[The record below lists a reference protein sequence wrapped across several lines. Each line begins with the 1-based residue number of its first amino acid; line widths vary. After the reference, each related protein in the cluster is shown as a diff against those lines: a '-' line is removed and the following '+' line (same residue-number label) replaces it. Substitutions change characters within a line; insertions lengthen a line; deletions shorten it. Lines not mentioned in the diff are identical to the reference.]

1 MDMPARRTRATWGA
15 VAALAISLGGCSLTG
30 GDSPSSGSS
39 SGSKSSSSGSGDSST
54 GSDGSASTGGASG
67 SSVETFDPPE
77 EGRDWVVLVEEPK
90 DTADVAA
97 ALKKEDLDLTST
109 NEAVG
114 MITLRSEDDI
124 TDTAEGIDGVEHAV
138 TDRSVGW
145 SPDDPPEP
153 YDGDTT
159 PAQDQ
164 ESPPSPPEDGD
175 PLDGWLWGMEE
186 IDVAGAHSVTTGT
199 RDVRVGIVDT
209 GVDPSHPDL
218 ADAYDK
224 KRSRTFVT
232 DMPDVDGECE
242 HDGCVDPLGADD
254 AGHGTHVAGTVAA
267 AANGL
272 GVTGVAPDVS
282 IVDLRAG
289 QDAGLFLLGPTVN
302 AITHG
307 AEQELD
313 VMNMSFYVD
322 PWMYACR
329 GGAPG
334 DSPEQAAA
342 QDVAIEL
349 VERALELA
357 HDNGV
362 TMVSAA
368 GNNSHDV
375 ADPGTD
381 TSSPNYGDE
390 PHDRTIDTD
399 ECESLPTTGPH
410 VIGVSSI
417 DEGGDLS
424 SFSNWTS
431 DPSAD
436 HVAVAAPGGTQQGDS
451 GMGVLSAAPRT
462 YLQDQGNVDDEGR
475 VTTDGAAQ
483 GVVRDC
489 PDGVDEGDPDPDE
502 KCGFYAWLQGTSMA
516 SPHVAGVAAL
526 IISENGDRMDPDEVV
541 KKLRSSA
548 TDQKCPTGGGGAA
561 PDATCTG
568 STDRNGFFGDGII
581 DAAAA
586 VR

>member
-1 MDMPARRTRATWGA
+1 MPARRTGSTWA
-15 VAALAISLGGCSLTG
+15 PVAALAIALAGCSTIGG
-30 GDSPSSGSS
+30 GDSPSSSS
-39 SGSKSSSSGSGDSST
+39 RGSGDP
-54 GSDGSASTGGASG
+54 SASPSPDQSG
-67 SSVETFDPPE
+67 STSGMSVETFDAPA
-77 EGRDWVVLVEEPK
+77 EGRDWVVLVEDPK
-90 DTADVAA
+90 ETSRVADE
-97 ALKKEDLDLTST
+97 LKKEGLDLIST

-114 MITLRSEDDI
+114 MVTLRSEDDI
-124 TDTAEGIDGVEHAV
+124 SSTAEGIDGVEHAV

-159 PAQDQ
+159 PAENQ
-164 ESPPSPPEDGD
+164 ESPPAAPTGGD

-186 IDVAGAHSVTTGT
+186 IDAAGARSVTTGE

-209 GVDPSHPDL
+209 GVDSSHPDL
-218 ADAYDK
+218 AEAYDK
-224 KRSRTFVT
+224 ERSRSFVT

-242 HDGCVDPLGADD
+242 HDGCVDPLGTDD

-267 AANGL
+267 AANDL

-313 VMNMSFYVD
+313 VLNMSFYVD

-334 DSPEQAAA
+334 DSPEQADA

-349 VERALELA
+349 VHRSLELA

-362 TMVSAA
+362 TLVSAA
-368 GNNSHDV
+368 GNQSLDM
-375 ADPGTD
+375 DEPGTD
-381 TSSPNYGDE
+381 TSSPNYGDD
-390 PHDRTIDTD
+390 PHDRPIDVD
-399 ECESLPTTGPH
+399 NCESLPTTGPH

-417 DEGGDLS
+417 DEGGALS

-431 DPSAD
+431 DPSTD
-436 HVAVAAPGGTQQGDS
+436 HVAVAAPGGVQQGDV
-451 GMGVLSAAPRT
+451 GMGILSAAPRT

-489 PDGVDEGDPDPDE
+489 PDGIDEGDADPDE

-548 TDQKCPTGGGGAA
+548 TDQKCPAGGGGSGS
-561 PDATCTG
+561 DATCTG
-568 STDRNGFFGDGII
+568 STDRNGFFGDGVVN
-581 DAAAA
+581 AAAA

>member
-1 MDMPARRTRATWGA
+1 MPAGRRTRATWGA
-15 VAALAISLGGCSLTG
+15 VAALAISLGGCSITG
-30 GDSPSSGSS
+30 GDSPSSPTSESETG
-39 SGSKSSSSGSGDSST
+39 SSGSGDSS
-54 GSDGSASTGGASG
+54 GSPSTGQSGSASG
-67 SSVETFDPPE
+67 SSVETFDAPQ
-77 EGRDWVVLVEEPK
+77 EGRDWVVLVEDPK
-90 DTADVAA
+90 DTGDVAKQ
-97 ALKKEDLDLTST
+97 LKEEDLDLTST

-114 MITLRSEDDI
+114 MVTLRSEDDI
-124 TDTAEGIDGVEHAV
+124 TKTAEAIDGVEHAV
-138 TDRSVGW
+138 ADRSVGW

-153 YDGDTT
+153 YDGETT
-159 PAQDQ
+159 PAENQ
-164 ESPPSPPEDGD
+164 ESPPAPPEGGD
-175 PLDGWLWGMEE
+175 PLDGWLWGMAE
-186 IDVAGAHSVTTGT
+186 IDTAGAHSVTTGE
-199 RDVRVGIVDT
+199 RDVRVGIIDT
-209 GVDPSHPDL
+209 GVDSSHPDL
-218 ADAYDK
+218 AEAYDE

-232 DMPDVDGECE
+232 DMPDLDGECE
-242 HDGCVDPLGADD
+242 HDGCVDPLGTDD

-267 AANGL
+267 AANDL

-342 QDVAIEL
+342 QDVSIEL
-349 VERALELA
+349 VHRALELA

-368 GNNSHDV
+368 GNNSLDM

-381 TSSPNYGDE
+381 TSSPNYGDD

-399 ECESLPTTGPH
+399 ECESLPTDGPH

-417 DEGGDLS
+417 DEGGDRS

-431 DPSAD
+431 DPSSD
-436 HVAVAAPGGTQQGDS
+436 GVTVAAPGGAQDGDA
-451 GMGVLSAAPRT
+451 GRGILSAAPRT
-462 YLQDQGNVDDEGR
+462 YLQDQGSVDDEGR
-475 VTTDGAAQ
+475 VTTDGASQ

-489 PDGVDEGDPDPDE
+489 PDGIDEGAEDPDE
-502 KCGFYAWLQGTSMA
+502 KCGFYAYLQGTSMA

-548 TDQKCPTGGGGAA
+548 ADQQCPSGSTG
-561 PDATCTG
+561 DATCTG
-568 STDRNGFFGDGII
+568 SADRNGFFGDGIVN
-581 DAAAA
+581 AAAA

>member
-1 MDMPARRTRATWGA
+1 MPARRTGSTWAA
-15 VAALAISLGGCSLTG
+15 VAALAIALAGCSTIGG
-30 GDSPSSGSS
+30 GDSPSS
-39 SGSKSSSSGSGDSST
+39 SGSGSASSSSSGDP
-54 GSDGSASTGGASG
+54 SG
-67 SSVETFDPPE
+67 SPSPDQSGSTSGMSVETFDAPA
-77 EGRDWVVLVEEPK
+77 EGRDWVVLVEDPEETSRVADDLK
-90 DTADVAA
+90 D
-97 ALKKEDLDLTST
+97 EGLDLTST

-114 MITLRSEDDI
+114 MVTLRSEDDI
-124 TDTAEGIDGVEHAV
+124 SSTAEGVDGVEHAV

-159 PAQDQ
+159 PAENQ
-164 ESPPSPPEDGD
+164 ESPPAAPKGGD

-186 IDVAGAHSVTTGT
+186 IDAAGARSVTTGE

-209 GVDPSHPDL
+209 GVDSSHPDL
-218 ADAYDK
+218 AEAYDK
-224 KRSRTFVT
+224 ERSRTFVT
-232 DMPDVDGECE
+232 DMPDIDGECE
-242 HDGCVDPLGADD
+242 HDGCVDPLGTDD

-267 AANGL
+267 AANDL

-313 VMNMSFYVD
+313 VLNMSFYVD

-334 DSPEQAAA
+334 DSPEQADA

-349 VERALELA
+349 VHRSLELA

-362 TMVSAA
+362 TLVSAA
-368 GNNSHDV
+368 GNQSLDM
-375 ADPGTD
+375 DEPGTD
-381 TSSPNYGDE
+381 TSSPNYGDD
-390 PHDRTIDTD
+390 PHDRPIDVD

-431 DPSAD
+431 DPSTD
-436 HVAVAAPGGTQQGDS
+436 HVAVAAPGGVQQGDV
-451 GMGVLSAAPRT
+451 GMGILSAAPRT

-489 PDGVDEGDPDPDE
+489 PDGIDEGDADPDE

-526 IISENGDRMDPDEVV
+526 IISENGNRMDPDEVV

-548 TDQKCPTGGGGAA
+548 TDQKCPAGGGGSGS
-561 PDATCTG
+561 DATCTG
-568 STDRNGFFGDGII
+568 STDRNGFFGDGIVN
-581 DAAAA
+581 AAAA

>member
-1 MDMPARRTRATWGA
+1 MPARGTRATWGA

-30 GDSPSSGSS
+30 GNSPSSPGSES
-39 SGSKSSSSGSGDSST
+39 ETTSSSSDDSSPSPSQS
-54 GSDGSASTGGASG
+54 GAASG
-67 SSVETFDPPE
+67 TSVETFDPPE
-77 EGRDWVVLVEEPK
+77 EGRDWVVLVEDPA
-90 DTADVAA
+90 DTSDIADE
-97 ALKKEDLDLTST
+97 LEEEGLDLTST
-109 NEAVG
+109 NQAVG
-114 MITLRSEDDI
+114 MVTVRSTDDI
-124 TDTAEGIDGVEHAV
+124 AETAEGIDGVEHAV

-153 YDGDTT
+153 YTGDTT
-159 PAQDQ
+159 PAENQ
-164 ESPPSPPEDGD
+164 ESAPDPPADGD

-186 IDVAGAHSVTTGT
+186 IDVSGAHSVTTGES
-199 RDVRVGIVDT
+199 DVRVGIVDT
-209 GVDPSHPDL
+209 GVDSSHPDL

-224 KRSRTFVT
+224 ERSRSFVT
-232 DMPDVDGECE
+232 DMPDIDGECE
-242 HDGCVDPLGADD
+242 HDGCIDPLGSDD

-307 AEQELD
+307 AEHELD

-334 DSPEQAAA
+334 DSAEQAAA
-342 QDVAIEL
+342 QDVSIEL
-349 VERALELA
+349 VHRALELA

-362 TMVSAA
+362 TLVSAA
-368 GNNSHDV
+368 GNNSLDM
-375 ADPGTD
+375 AKPGTD
-381 TSSPNYGDE
+381 TSSPNYGDD
-390 PHDRTIDTD
+390 PHSRTIDT
-399 ECESLPTTGPH
+399 ESCESLPTDGPH
-410 VIGVSSI
+410 VIGVSSV

-431 DPSAD
+431 DPSSD
-436 HVAVAAPGGTQQGDS
+436 HVTVAAPGGTQQGDA

-462 YLQDQGNVDDEGR
+462 YLQSQGSVDDEGR

-489 PDGVDEGDPDPDE
+489 PDGVDEGDTDPDE

-548 TDQKCPTGGGGAA
+548 ADQKCPADTGG
-561 PDATCTG
+561 DATCTG
-568 STDRNGFFGDGII
+568 SADRNGFFGDGIL
-581 DAAAA
+581 DAAEA

>member
-1 MDMPARRTRATWGA
+1 MPARRTGSTWAA
-15 VAALAISLGGCSLTG
+15 VAALAIALAGCSTTGG
-30 GDSPSSGSS
+30 GDSPSSS
-39 SGSKSSSSGSGDSST
+39 
-54 GSDGSASTGGASG
+54 GSASGDPSASPSPDQSG
-67 SSVETFDPPE
+67 STSGMSVETFDAPA
-77 EGRDWVVLVEEPK
+77 EGRDWVVLVEDPEETSRVADELK
-90 DTADVAA
+90 D
-97 ALKKEDLDLTST
+97 EGLDLTST

-114 MITLRSEDDI
+114 MVTLRSEDDI
-124 TDTAEGIDGVEHAV
+124 SSTAEGVDGVEHAV

-159 PAQDQ
+159 PAENQ
-164 ESPPSPPEDGD
+164 ESPPAAPKGGD

-186 IDVAGAHSVTTGT
+186 IDAAGARSVTTGE

-209 GVDPSHPDL
+209 GVDSSHPDL
-218 ADAYDK
+218 AGAYDK
-224 KRSRTFVT
+224 ERSRSFVT

-242 HDGCVDPLGADD
+242 HDGCVDPLGTDD

-267 AANGL
+267 AANDL

-313 VMNMSFYVD
+313 VLNMSFYVD

-349 VERALELA
+349 VHRSLELA

-362 TMVSAA
+362 TLVSAA
-368 GNNSHDV
+368 GNQSLDMD
-375 ADPGTD
+375 DPGTD
-381 TSSPNYGDE
+381 TSSPNYGDD
-390 PHDRTIDTD
+390 PHDRPIDVD

-431 DPSAD
+431 DPSTD
-436 HVAVAAPGGTQQGDS
+436 HVAVAAPGGVQQGDV
-451 GMGVLSAAPRT
+451 GMGILSAAPRT

-489 PDGVDEGDPDPDE
+489 PDGIDEGDADPDE

-548 TDQKCPTGGGGAA
+548 TDQKCPTGGGGSGS
-561 PDATCTG
+561 DATCTG
-568 STDRNGFFGDGII
+568 STDRNGFFGDGVVN
-581 DAAAA
+581 AAAA

>member
-1 MDMPARRTRATWGA
+1 MPARRTGSTWAA
-15 VAALAISLGGCSLTG
+15 VAALAIALAGCSTTGG
-30 GDSPSSGSS
+30 GDSPSS
-39 SGSKSSSSGSGDSST
+39 SGSDSATSSASGDSS
-54 GSDGSASTGGASG
+54 GSPSPDQSG
-67 SSVETFDPPE
+67 STSGKSVETFDAPA
-77 EGRDWVVLVEEPK
+77 EGRDWVVLVEDPEETTRVADDLK
-90 DTADVAA
+90 D
-97 ALKKEDLDLTST
+97 EGLDLTST

-114 MITLRSEDDI
+114 MVTLRSEDDI
-124 TDTAEGIDGVEHAV
+124 SSTAEGVDGVEHAV

-159 PAQDQ
+159 PAENQ
-164 ESPPSPPEDGD
+164 ESPPAAPKGGD

-186 IDVAGAHSVTTGT
+186 IDAAGARSVTTGE

-209 GVDPSHPDL
+209 GVDSSHPDL
-218 ADAYDK
+218 AEAYDK
-224 KRSRTFVT
+224 ERSRSFVT

-242 HDGCVDPLGADD
+242 HDGCVDPLGTDD

-267 AANGL
+267 AANDL

-313 VMNMSFYVD
+313 VLNMSFYVD

-349 VERALELA
+349 VHRSLELA

-362 TMVSAA
+362 TLVSAA
-368 GNNSHDV
+368 GNQSLDM
-375 ADPGTD
+375 DEPGTD
-381 TSSPNYGDE
+381 TSSPNYGDD
-390 PHDRTIDTD
+390 PHDRPIDVD

-431 DPSAD
+431 DPSTD
-436 HVAVAAPGGTQQGDS
+436 HVAVAAPGGVQQGDI
-451 GMGVLSAAPRT
+451 GMGILSAAPRT

-489 PDGVDEGDPDPDE
+489 PDGIDEGDADPDE

-548 TDQKCPTGGGGAA
+548 TDQKCPAGGGGSGS
-561 PDATCTG
+561 DATCTG
-568 STDRNGFFGDGII
+568 STDRNGFFGDGVVN
-581 DAAAA
+581 AAAA

>member
-1 MDMPARRTRATWGA
+1 MPARRTGSTWAA
-15 VAALAISLGGCSLTG
+15 VAALAIALAGCSTTGG
-30 GDSPSSGSS
+30 GDSPSS
-39 SGSKSSSSGSGDSST
+39 SGSDSATSSASGDSS
-54 GSDGSASTGGASG
+54 GSPSPDQSG
-67 SSVETFDPPE
+67 STSGKSVETFDAPA
-77 EGRDWVVLVEEPK
+77 EGRDWVVLVEDPEETTRVADDLK
-90 DTADVAA
+90 D
-97 ALKKEDLDLTST
+97 EGLDLTST

-114 MITLRSEDDI
+114 MVTLRSEDDI
-124 TDTAEGIDGVEHAV
+124 SSTAEGVDGVEHAV

-159 PAQDQ
+159 PAENQ
-164 ESPPSPPEDGD
+164 ESPPAAPKGGD

-186 IDVAGAHSVTTGT
+186 IDAAGARSVTTGE

-209 GVDPSHPDL
+209 GVDSSHPDL
-218 ADAYDK
+218 AEAYDK
-224 KRSRTFVT
+224 ERSRSFVT

-242 HDGCVDPLGADD
+242 HDGCVDPLGTDD

-267 AANGL
+267 AANDL

-313 VMNMSFYVD
+313 VLNMSFYVD

-334 DSPEQAAA
+334 DSPEQADA

-349 VERALELA
+349 VHRSLELA

-362 TMVSAA
+362 TLVSAA
-368 GNNSHDV
+368 GNQSLDM
-375 ADPGTD
+375 DEPGTD
-381 TSSPNYGDE
+381 TSSPNYGDD
-390 PHDRTIDTD
+390 PHDRPIDVD

-431 DPSAD
+431 DPSTD
-436 HVAVAAPGGTQQGDS
+436 HVAVAAPGGVQQGDV
-451 GMGVLSAAPRT
+451 GMGILSAAPRT

-489 PDGVDEGDPDPDE
+489 PDGIDEGDADPDE

-548 TDQKCPTGGGGAA
+548 TDQKCPAGGGGSGS
-561 PDATCTG
+561 DATCTG
-568 STDRNGFFGDGII
+568 STDRNGFFGDGVVN
-581 DAAAA
+581 AAAA

>member
-1 MDMPARRTRATWGA
+1 MPARRTGSTWAA
-15 VAALAISLGGCSLTG
+15 VAALAIALAGCSTTGG
-30 GDSPSSGSS
+30 GDSPSS
-39 SGSKSSSSGSGDSST
+39 SGSDSATSSASGDSS
-54 GSDGSASTGGASG
+54 GSPSPDQSG
-67 SSVETFDPPE
+67 STSGKSVETFDAPA
-77 EGRDWVVLVEEPK
+77 EGRDWVVLVEDPEETTRVADDLK
-90 DTADVAA
+90 D
-97 ALKKEDLDLTST
+97 EGLDLTST

-114 MITLRSEDDI
+114 MVTLRSEDDI
-124 TDTAEGIDGVEHAV
+124 SSTAEGVDGVEHAV

-159 PAQDQ
+159 PAENQ
-164 ESPPSPPEDGD
+164 ESPPAAPKGGD

-186 IDVAGAHSVTTGT
+186 IDAAGARSVTTGE

-209 GVDPSHPDL
+209 GVDSSHPDL
-218 ADAYDK
+218 AEAYDK
-224 KRSRTFVT
+224 ERSRSFVT

-242 HDGCVDPLGADD
+242 HDGCVDPLGTDD

-267 AANGL
+267 AANDL

-313 VMNMSFYVD
+313 VLNMSFYVD

-349 VERALELA
+349 VHRSLELA

-362 TMVSAA
+362 TLVSAA
-368 GNNSHDV
+368 GNQSLDM
-375 ADPGTD
+375 DEPGTD
-381 TSSPNYGDE
+381 TSSPNYGDD
-390 PHDRTIDTD
+390 PHDRPIDVD

-431 DPSAD
+431 DPSTD
-436 HVAVAAPGGTQQGDS
+436 HVAVAAPGGVQQGDV
-451 GMGVLSAAPRT
+451 GMGILSAAPRT

-489 PDGVDEGDPDPDE
+489 PDGIDEGDADPDE

-548 TDQKCPTGGGGAA
+548 TDQKCPAGGGGSGS
-561 PDATCTG
+561 DATCTG
-568 STDRNGFFGDGII
+568 STDRNGFFGDGVVN
-581 DAAAA
+581 AAAA